1 MLDYAKSKYNIPSD
15 AEPWV
20 IDTIGEAWKQFKKR
34 IKKYHY
40 TPYNSFREMMK
51 NCPMTVPELHFRKL
65 VQFWRLDIIKVS
77 YFHNSLGFND
87 GIVYLTNSI

>member
-1 MLDYAKSKYNIPSD
+1 SKYNIPSD

-51 NCPMTVPELHFRKL
+51 NRPMTVPELHFRKL
-65 VQFWRLDIIKVS
+65 VQFWRLDIIKLS

-87 GIVYLTNSI
+87 